1 MLENREKAMISV
13 VILCPAVCISDVI
26 RKDGM
31 YDESTTYVIT
41 SDVLF
46 LDSMDDIQ
54 PIFVVHRT
62 QFGRGS
68 SNSLDVPS
76 DDNARVASWTA
87 GDAGSLMDT
96 SQLG

>member
-1 MLENREKAMISV
+1 MAKVRHTS
-13 VILCPAVCISDVI
+13 
-26 RKDGM
+26 
-31 YDESTTYVIT
+31 IT

-62 QFGRGS
+62 QFGRGP

-76 DDNARVASWTA
+76 DDNARVASWIV